1 MSSISTTA
9 KGFYVVKSMQTETGI
24 HQEFYSIGSEIKQP
38 VREADNNQRLSP
50 KAKDE
55 PSVTAL
61 TLRIAV
67 VVSDSCAF
75 TFC

>member
-1 MSSISTTA
+1 M
-9 KGFYVVKSMQTETGI
+9 KRMQTETGI
-24 HQEFYSIGSEIKQP
+24 HYEFYSVGSEIKQP
-38 VREADNNQRLSP
+38 VRETDNNQRHSP
-50 KAKDE
+50 NAKDE

-67 VVSDSCAF
+67 VVSDRCAF